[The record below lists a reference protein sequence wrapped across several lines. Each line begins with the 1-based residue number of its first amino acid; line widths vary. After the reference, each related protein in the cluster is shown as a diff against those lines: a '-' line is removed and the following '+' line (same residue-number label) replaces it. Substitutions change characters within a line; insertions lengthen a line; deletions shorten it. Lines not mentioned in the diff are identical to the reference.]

1 MKPTT
6 KSLYVALA
14 LAVQVIG
21 LGTLIYRYERV
32 VMVGTEVKF
41 QCSAYDPYDPLRGRY
56 LQMRVVSSCTNVVL
70 ATEPKLYEVFD
81 DRLYALIDPK
91 GSTNGLAQVVQV
103 AEKPTGEGL
112 WIKAK
117 RVQIESLLSSGEK
130 GKDESWDAFDER
142 RKKAGRRAIVSFPDQ
157 FFVNEKVSLDA
168 EAFLGKNGVTPVAVF
183 RVHDGTCL
191 ITGIEVDGKPILDR
205 VREWKATQTVKGG
218 R

>member
-6 KSLYVALA
+6 KSLCVALA

-32 VMVGTEVKF
+32 VSAGTEVKF

-56 LQMRVVSSCTNVVL
+56 LQTRVESSCTNVVL
-70 ATEPKLYEVFD
+70 TTEPSYYEVFEN
-81 DRLYALIDPK
+81 RLYALIDPK

-103 AEKPTGEGL
+103 AEQPTGEGL
-112 WIKAK
+112 WVKAK
-117 RVQIESLLSSGEK
+117 RVRIERLKEG
-130 GKDESWDAFDER
+130 
-142 RKKAGRRAIVSFPDQ
+142 GRRATVSFPDQ
-157 FFVNEKVSLDA
+157 FFVNEKISLDA
-168 EAFLGKNGVTPVAVF
+168 EKFLRQRGVTPVGVF
-183 RVHDGTCL
+183 RVHDGACL

-205 VREWKATQTVKGG
+205 VREWKATQAVEGG